1 MFYYDWT
8 YLLMIPGL
16 LLGLY
21 AQFKVKNA
29 YSRMM
34 GVPSRSGR
42 AAAEVA
48 QALLQRNGNHDVTIQ
63 RVSGSMTDHYDPR
76 NETLSLSEGVYE
88 GSSLAALGI
97 AAHEAGHAMQK
108 HEDYAP
114 MRFRNAIVPVVN
126 IGSQAY
132 FPLFLLGIVFSWE
145 PLMTLGIICFGLSL
159 VFSLIT
165 LPVEF
170 DASRRG
176 IAMLMEGGYITE
188 DERPKVK
195 SVLDAAALTYVAAA
209 VSALLQ
215 LLRLI
220 IISQSR
226 RRD

>member
-8 YLLMIPGL
+8 YILMIPGL

-21 AQFKVKNA
+21 AQFKVKSA
-29 YSRMM
+29 YRNMM
-34 GVPSRSGR
+34 KIPSRSGR
-42 AAAEVA
+42 AASDVA
-48 QALLQRNGNHDVTIQ
+48 QALLNRNGNYNVTVN
-63 RVSGSMTDHYDPR
+63 RVPGQMTDHYDPR
-76 NETLSLSEGVYE
+76 NETLSLSDGVYN

-108 HEDYAP
+108 HDHYGP
-114 MRFRNAIVPVVN
+114 MKLRNAIVPVVN

-132 FPLFLLGIVFSWE
+132 FPLFMLGLVFSWG
-145 PLMTLGIICFGLSL
+145 PLMTLGLVCFALSL
-159 VFSLIT
+159 VFSLVT

-176 IAMLMEGGYITE
+176 IHMLVEGGYIE
-188 DERPKVK
+188 ESERKGVK

-215 LLRLI
+215 LIRLI
-220 IISQSR
+220 LISQSR